1 MHCTT
6 EAFKKG
12 LEQPL
17 AVNKKC
23 VASKRVLAVSGIVE
37 LHKNLAPVFEII

>member
-17 AVNKKC
+17 ALNKKD
-23 VASKRVLAVSGIVE
+23 VTSKKVLAVSGIVE
-37 LHKNLAPVFEII
+37 LHKNVAPVFEII